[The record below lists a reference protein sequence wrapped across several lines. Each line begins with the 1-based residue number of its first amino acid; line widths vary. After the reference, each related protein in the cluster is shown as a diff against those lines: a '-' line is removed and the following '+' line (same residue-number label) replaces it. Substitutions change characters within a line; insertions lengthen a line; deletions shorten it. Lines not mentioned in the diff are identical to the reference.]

1 MEELTLKY
9 LRDDIEKMEKIHQ
22 ERIFDILKK
31 SNIEYTKN
39 SNGVFFNMTLLNK
52 TIIDEI
58 KSYILYVE
66 LQQQQLKK
74 VEEDKEI
81 YKQKYY
87 NKDSKDN
94 KDIPALQE

>member
-74 VEEDKEI
+74 VEEDKEL

-87 NKDSKDN
+87 NKDN

>member
-39 SNGVFFNMTLLNK
+39 SNGVFFNITLLNK

-58 KSYILYVE
+58 KSYIY
-66 LQQQQLKK
+66 
-74 VEEDKEI
+74 
-81 YKQKYY
+81 
-87 NKDSKDN
+87 
-94 KDIPALQE
+94 